1 MDLIWYFWCGEDS
14 PSFGKKKM
22 TTFERYFIDD
32 PETHKEERD
41 PYYKFRDEEDICRA
55 ILEDF
60 GMNPDRS
67 HIINGHVPVKVKKGE
82 SPIKAGGKLFVIDG
96 GFAKAYQKETGIAGY
111 TLIYNSHGLVLVSHE
126 PFESMEKAIKE
137 EKDIHSSTVA
147 LQYSQERL
155 RVMNTDVG
163 VTLMQSINDLT
174 RLLEAFQKGIIK
186 EKV

>member
-1 MDLIWYFWCGEDS
+1 M
-14 PSFGKKKM
+14 
-22 TTFERYFIDD
+22 
-32 PETHKEERD
+32 
-41 PYYKFRDEEDICRA
+41 

-60 GMNPDRS
+60 GMDPDRS

-126 PFESMEKAIKE
+126 PFESLEKAIKE
-137 EKDIHSSTVA
+137 EKDILSSTVA

-155 RVMNTDVG
+155 RVMNTDTG
-163 VTLMQSINDLT
+163 IEIMKNINDLT
-174 RLLEAFQKGIIK
+174 RLLEAYQKGIIK
-186 EKV
+186 EKK